1 MTREREKRDKIYCLN
16 EKKRRCSCISYFKN
30 FTFQTRVLISHA
42 HTHTHTHALEKMP
55 VDKQPAKKDK
65 LTDAEKKK
73 LKQANK
79 VKARILFRGGRER
92 LFFGFA
98 C

>member
-1 MTREREKRDKIYCLN
+1 
-16 EKKRRCSCISYFKN
+16 
-30 FTFQTRVLISHA
+30 
-42 HTHTHTHALEKMP
+42 MP
-55 VDKQPAKKDK
+55 VDKQPQKKDK

-79 VKARILFRGGRER
+79 VKARVFFRVWGGTS
-92 LFFGFA
+92 FFGFA